1 MDSWQRCK
9 HSTSFLKI
17 PYAWTFG
24 GDVSMLCFFF
34 LYKASFVFL
43 LVGMGVILVSFT
55 LLSTGS
61 NPSEASISNEAL
73 CHVYIFCS
81 LQHSLS

>member
-1 MDSWQRCK
+1 MVV
-9 HSTSFLKI
+9 L
-17 PYAWTFG
+17 
-24 GDVSMLCFFF
+24 FFF
-34 LYKASFVFL
+34 YFILYKASFVFL
-43 LVGMGVILVSFT
+43 LVGMGAILVSFT
-55 LLSTGS
+55 LPSTGS